1 MPLRV
6 ALRPTIVTLSV
17 TSAAVAASVAIT
29 QLTLWWVGHGASTLP
44 AMLAGAIPAVLV
56 PLMVFPRAKAT
67 RRLQRVQS
75 VPHRI
80 TPQLPQRSAEP

>member
-44 AMLAGAIPAVLV
+44 AMLAGAVPAVMV
-56 PLMVFPRAKAT
+56 PLMVFPRANAT
-67 RRLQRVQS
+67 WRLKRVQS
-75 VPHRI
+75 GPDRI
-80 TPQLPQRSAEP
+80 TSQSPRRSAEP